1 MKTIK
6 KQVMQEKT
14 FFVAKDGKEFDNEFD
29 CGHHEYELAFDDA
42 CKKFDF
48 TYKNND
54 YAYDFTAVYREEFKA
69 EFAEDL
75 SVIIKARWDVDSTN
89 MYEDYTP
96 DTILETFEKELGC
109 KFIDGHKYSFEGY
122 LSYTDADHADDF
134 YMEIEDVTEGDA
146 AEKQYRECKEA
157 LLENKPAYEFIE
169 NAKRQVGNFGK
180 VIVKQILDDLTS
192 DICSK

>member
-1 MKTIK
+1 MKIVK

-14 FFVAKDGKEFDNEFD
+14 FFVAKDGKMFDNEFD

-54 YAYDFTAVYREEFKA
+54 YAYDFTAVYREEFKT

-75 SVIIKARWDVDSTN
+75 SIIIKARWNVDSTN
-89 MYEDYTP
+89 MDEDYNP
-96 DTILETFEKELGC
+96 DTILETLEKETGG

-122 LSYTDADHADDF
+122 LNYTDADHADDF
-134 YMEIEDVTEGDA
+134 YMDIEDVTEGDA
-146 AEKQYRECKEA
+146 VEKQYRECKEV
-157 LLENKPAYEFIE
+157 LLENEPARDFIE
-169 NAKRQVGNFGK
+169 IAKRQVRDFGK
-180 VIVKQILDDLTS
+180 VIVKQVLDELTG
-192 DICSK
+192 DICGK